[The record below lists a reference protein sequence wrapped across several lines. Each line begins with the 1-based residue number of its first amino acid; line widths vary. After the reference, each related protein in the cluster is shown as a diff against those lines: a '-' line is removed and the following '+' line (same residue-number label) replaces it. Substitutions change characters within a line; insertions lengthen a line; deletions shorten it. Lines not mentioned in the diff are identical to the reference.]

1 MRPTGTGTR
10 PRIVKTGRIGMRPY
24 IGIFQMK
31 SGKGF
36 SKRLFYNN
44 LIRVVV
50 LLLTLTLF
58 LSACSENT
66 NQNMTTV
73 QIGLENVG
81 TPAPGATDAASGAN
95 RGIAD
100 KPLGRIIV
108 SVWTGGWKGN
118 FDNEKALASVI
129 DEYRKLYPLVT
140 FEWRDWGNDLSAKLE
155 QAWKGTL
162 DKGITTPD
170 LVLVSP
176 TDLYQYAASGY
187 LEAFNDY
194 SEFTSRRADFVPAA
208 LDTCK
213 VATVYYCM
221 PWLAETRLTLI
232 NKRLWSLAG
241 LDAAK
246 LPRTFDDWDA
256 IMPTIVKKTPDEV
269 RAVWLKPDP
278 LTDFLLEDLPL
289 FQGEGSSRTP
299 AFNNPVTQAR
309 WLNYQSNLK
318 SGALMREALDG
329 NSQDALNR
337 FIGGTLAVWMDGGD
351 SLAALKGISASNYS
365 QNTLVTLNPV
375 SKPGIVPYQSKGVW
389 VVPKSAKNKSRA
401 VDFAGFLSNDQN
413 QLNFA
418 RIMSPFTAVP
428 TVQKALSDP
437 FITDTADL
445 LAQARS
451 LTASALSNAKP
462 PEKLLPYPLSA
473 DNRAKLLTALTDAQ
487 RKIWSGTTPPAQAL
501 FEADKIWAEV
511 LKQ

>member
-1 MRPTGTGTR
+1 MRPVLNIR
-10 PRIVKTGRIGMRPY
+10 GRIQIRPY
-24 IGIFQMK
+24 IGVFQMK
-31 SGKGF
+31 SGNGF
-36 SKRLFYNN
+36 SKRLFHNN
-44 LIRVVV
+44 LIRLAI
-50 LLLTLTLF
+50 LLLSLTLF
-58 LSACSENT
+58 LSACSET
-66 NQNMTTV
+66 ANQNMTTV
-73 QIGLENVG
+73 QIGLQNVG
-81 TPAPGATDAASGAN
+81 TPAPGATDAASGAD
-95 RGIAD
+95 RGVAD
-100 KPLGRIIV
+100 LPQGRTIV

-118 FDNEKALASVI
+118 ADYEKTLASVI

-155 QAWKGTL
+155 QALKGTL
-162 DKGITTPD
+162 DKNTLPPD

-187 LEAFNDY
+187 LEGFNDY

-208 LDTCK
+208 LDSCK

-232 NKRLWSLAG
+232 NKRLWLTAG
-241 LDAAK
+241 LDVAK

-256 IMPTIVKKTPDEV
+256 IMSTLVKKTPDEV

-318 SGALMREALDG
+318 NGALMREALDG

-337 FIGGTLAVWMDGGD
+337 FNAGTLAVWMDGGD
-351 SLAALKGISASNYS
+351 SLATLKSSSALTYS

-375 SKPGIVPYQSKGVW
+375 SKPGVVPYQSKGVW
-389 VVPKSAKNKSRA
+389 VVPKNAQNKNRA
-401 VDFAGFLSNDQN
+401 VDIAGFLSNDQN

-418 RIMSPFTAVP
+418 RVMSPYAAVP